1 MLYKSENIMIF
12 AMLKRYQELVPPYFL
27 VRSLILTSTGIIVM
41 ACVYAE
47 LVKAIDT
54 SSFILS
60 LALLYPV
67 LFISSYLYLTIFYPL
82 RESNHYPNSAQHP
95 ILLLLS
101 ILNYGCAIALI
112 EASKNAVDNLHV
124 LTFLLALPAA
134 STAGL
139 RGWQAVLIISIANL
153 TAGQVLLAQLDTSYF
168 LQIASSQVLVYLLF
182 NTMISEFKQKTI
194 ASINLAQLTATQN
207 LLESRVAQ
215 ETREAIARDLHDELG
230 HLSTVISHNL
240 NQYCYTHQ
248 NKDPL
253 LINAME
259 LTRKM
264 SEQIRTLSHT
274 WQEPVFDIKSAL
286 ETLAHSI
293 PRPHIVV
300 DTEGFDGSCSASS
313 GAILFRCCQEIIT
326 NSIRHSNASTLYI
339 LIMKSPTQ
347 YSISIEDNGSGK
359 TQFKPGKGLNGIYS
373 RVKQLGGKIDLA
385 LNTDGFRAT
394 LVIPAL

>member
-139 RGWQAVLIISIANL
+139 RGWQAVLIISIA
-153 TAGQVLLAQLDTSYF
+153 
-168 LQIASSQVLVYLLF
+168 
-182 NTMISEFKQKTI
+182 KTI
-194 ASINLAQLTATQN
+194 AAQN
-207 LLESRVAQ
+207 RLLSR
-215 ETREAIARDLHDELG
+215 
-230 HLSTVISHNL
+230 
-240 NQYCYTHQ
+240 
-248 NKDPL
+248 
-253 LINAME
+253 
-259 LTRKM
+259 
-264 SEQIRTLSHT
+264 
-274 WQEPVFDIKSAL
+274 KSA
-286 ETLAHSI
+286 
-293 PRPHIVV
+293 
-300 DTEGFDGSCSASS
+300 
-313 GAILFRCCQEIIT
+313 
-326 NSIRHSNASTLYI
+326 
-339 LIMKSPTQ
+339 M
-347 YSISIEDNGSGK
+347 
-359 TQFKPGKGLNGIYS
+359 
-373 RVKQLGGKIDLA
+373 
-385 LNTDGFRAT
+385 
-394 LVIPAL
+394 